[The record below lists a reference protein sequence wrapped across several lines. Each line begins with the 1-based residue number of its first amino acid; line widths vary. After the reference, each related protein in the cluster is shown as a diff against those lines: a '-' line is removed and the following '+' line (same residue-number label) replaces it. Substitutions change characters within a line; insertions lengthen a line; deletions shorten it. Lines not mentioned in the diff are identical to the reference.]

1 MTLEE
6 EVGRLAESAGRGDA
20 QREQELQ
27 AEIKHLKKLLKSSQI
42 PEAAPDNDVPYVCL
56 WGIMQM
62 CQMNKLS
69 CDLLWHFIHLLYK
82 ISFKKILKLW

>member
-27 AEIKHLKKLLKSSQI
+27 AEIKHLKKLLKSSQTS
-42 PEAAPDNDVPYVCL
+42 EAAPDDDVPYVCL
-56 WGIMQM
+56 CRIM
-62 CQMNKLS
+62 
-69 CDLLWHFIHLLYK
+69 
-82 ISFKKILKLW
+82 

>member
-56 WGIMQM
+56 
-62 CQMNKLS
+62 
-69 CDLLWHFIHLLYK
+69 
-82 ISFKKILKLW
+82 